1 MRLLQ
6 FLFFFFLELHK
17 PILQLLSRSKDLLES
32 DSLIFLCNSQ
42 SNQSNLIYQWYHD
55 NKALS
60 NEHNSI
66 LTNHNSS
73 LSGSGK
79 YWCSVDNTFQK
90 FHSQEIQ
97 INVMSKYLQSNKINL
112 IDTKFPQCIM
122 VAHRGCYSMISP
134 RGIQFYYMWKMLLWN
149 IKTWVND
156 HLSND
161 ISPVYH
167 QNVLQGK

>member
-112 IDTKFPQCIM
+112 IDTKFPYCIM
-122 VAHRGCYSMISP
+122 VAHRGCYAMISP
-134 RGIQFYYMWKMLLWN
+134 RGIQFYY
-149 IKTWVND
+149 T
-156 HLSND
+156 
-161 ISPVYH
+161 
-167 QNVLQGK
+167 